1 MPRMPKSRFK
11 LPPLKHVKGS
21 LGTRIAHI
29 RKERGLSQ
37 TELAARIGI
46 IQTLISDYERD
57 RRRLHAEMV
66 IRLAQALHVS
76 TDELLGVKPVKTNGV
91 ERLSLKLTR
100 RLKGIEN
107 LPPAQQRVLLKTID
121 QFLKGPEQP

>member
-1 MPRMPKSRFK
+1 MPRMPTSRFT

-21 LGTRIAHI
+21 FGNRLAHI

-37 TELAARIGI
+37 TELASRIGI
-46 IQTLISDYERD
+46 IQALISDYERD
-57 RRRLHAEMV
+57 RRRVHGEM
-66 IRLAQALHVS
+66 ITRIAHALHVS

-100 RLKGIEN
+100 RLKGIEQ
-107 LPPAQQRVLLKTID
+107 LPPGQQRVLLKTID
-121 QFLKGPEQP
+121 QFLKGAGK